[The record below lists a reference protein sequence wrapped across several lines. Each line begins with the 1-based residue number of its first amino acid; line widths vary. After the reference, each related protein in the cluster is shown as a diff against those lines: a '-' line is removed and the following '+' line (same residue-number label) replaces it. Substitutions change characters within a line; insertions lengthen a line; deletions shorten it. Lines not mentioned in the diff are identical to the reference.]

1 MADVFISY
9 SRLDKEFV
17 GQLREALI
25 NQAQEVWI
33 DWESIPPSQAWWNE
47 IQKGIARAN
56 NFVVVLSPAS
66 MASPICQMEIEYA
79 RQLKKRIIP
88 VLHADY
94 DRAASITSMAERLG
108 KKEESSTR
116 EIWGNRQPHDAFD
129 ANDAE
134 LKHINYF
141 FFKADADFPARF
153 AELFSI
159 IRTDYA
165 HKERHTTLELRAL
178 EWDRRGRDAS
188 FLLIENELKEAEDW
202 LAAAPGKEPPP
213 TDLHRAYIDASAKR
227 TRQLRNIRRA
237 SVIGSVMAVLAIL
250 VAVAAALVGTRAV
263 TEANLQLATATVQ
276 QGLAEAN
283 AVQAATQQ
291 GLAEANA

>member
-25 NQAQEVWI
+25 AQAQEVWI

-79 RQLKKRIIP
+79 CQLKKRIIP

-94 DRAASITSMAERLG
+94 DRSTAITSIAERLA
-108 KKEESSTR
+108 KLSETSTR
-116 EIWGNRQPHDAFD
+116 EIWGSRQPHDVFD
-129 ANDAE
+129 SNETE

-141 FFKADADFPARF
+141 FFKAEDDFPTRF
-153 AELFSI
+153 ADLFAI
-159 IRTDYA
+159 IRTDYR
-165 HKERHTTLELRAL
+165 HKEQHTTLELRAM

-188 FLLIENELKEAEDW
+188 FLLIENE
-202 LAAAPGKEPPP
+202 
-213 TDLHRAYIDASAKR
+213 
-227 TRQLRNIRRA
+227 
-237 SVIGSVMAVLAIL
+237 
-250 VAVAAALVGTRAV
+250 
-263 TEANLQLATATVQ
+263 
-276 QGLAEAN
+276 
-283 AVQAATQQ
+283 
-291 GLAEANA
+291 